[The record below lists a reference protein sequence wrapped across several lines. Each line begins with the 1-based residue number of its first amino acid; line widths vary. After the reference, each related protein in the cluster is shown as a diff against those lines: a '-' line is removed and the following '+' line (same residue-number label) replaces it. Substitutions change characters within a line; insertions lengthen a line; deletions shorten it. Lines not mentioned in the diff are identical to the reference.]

1 MKDRQI
7 LTFPRIFRK
16 EADGHVFYT
25 DNSSCL
31 LSYEGDGGE
40 VTVPE
45 GVKSIGAGPCL
56 SVCPKMCA
64 LRKTLLRIGGMKP
77 GRMPAE
83 NGRSV

>member
-31 LSYEGDGGE
+31 LSYEGDGRE

-45 GVKSIGAGPCL
+45 GVKSIGAEACL

-64 LRKTLLRIGGMKP
+64 LRKTLLRIRGMKP